1 LHELNRQRVLDMKN
15 MTYLAMLAG
24 FTLFA
29 AIAALVLTADPVVA
43 LIGKL
48 AIAVSLMGFAATA
61 TTYLMDN
68 GFLALVTGKA
78 EVDWT

>member
-1 LHELNRQRVLDMKN
+1 MKN
-15 MTYLAMLAG
+15 MTSLAMLAG

-78 EVDWT
+78 EIDWT